1 MWLRTVLL
9 LTDSRAAMVVL
20 ARPWA
25 TTSSTWRS
33 AQSVAGRPAAGGWKR
48 PGIHLTYTD
57 QGVHFDGL
65 DSPEDAK
72 KAPENFSANSAPTF
86 PPAAHEDIHCHRG
99 ARLSRIASCHV
110 TAGARAVQVAP
121 LSRMARG
128 GTS

>member
-9 LTDSRAAMVVL
+9 LIDSRAAKVVL

-65 DSPEDAK
+65 DSPEGR
-72 KAPENFSANSAPTF
+72 EEGIRELLSQLGSYLS
-86 PPAAHEDIHCHRG
+86 PAAHEDIHCHRG

-128 GTS
+128 GTT

>member
-9 LTDSRAAMVVL
+9 LIDSRAAKVVL

-65 DSPEDAK
+65 DSPEGR
-72 KAPENFSANSAPTF
+72 EEGTR
-86 PPAAHEDIHCHRG
+86 EL
-99 ARLSRIASCHV
+99 LSQLGSD
-110 TAGARAVQVAP
+110 
-121 LSRMARG
+121 LSPGRP
-128 GTS
+128 